1 MHVIVKAFGKINIFL
16 DCFGKREDGYHEVKM
31 IMQSVR
37 LHDLVDISEAKT
49 NSVFTDSLY
58 VPNNRNNLAMRAA
71 MLLQENYNMP
81 QVAIKI
87 KKNIP
92 VSAGMA
98 GGSSDAAAVFVG
110 CNELF
115 HLGID
120 ESKLMELAAS
130 IGSDV
135 PFCIKGGTAI
145 AEGRGERIKS
155 LPDLPKM
162 HVVLVRAD
170 YGVSTAAV
178 YKAIHLSDI
187 HPKQELFDQLCEA
200 VTHGDTA
207 FIEHNLHNALERPS
221 FRVDNRT
228 GERKKVLMDADV
240 QNVLMS
246 GSGPTLFAL
255 YAQEYD
261 AWKNYKKIRALFP
274 NVYLTSTC
282 SSDLIKDRVIY

>member
-1 MHVIVKAFGKINIFL
+1 MHVVVKAYGKINIFL
-16 DCFGKREDGYHEVKM
+16 DCIGKREDGYHEVSM

-37 LHDLVDISEAKT
+37 LHDLVEISEAET
-49 NSVFTDSLY
+49 NSVFTDSMY

-71 MLLQENYNMP
+71 LLLQEQFDMP
-81 QVAIKI
+81 PVAIKI

-110 CNELF
+110 CNILFDLGLSEQELM
-115 HLGID
+115 
-120 ESKLMELAAS
+120 KLAAN

-145 AEGRGERIKS
+145 AEGRGEKIRS
-155 LPDLPKM
+155 LTDLPKM
-162 HVVLVRAD
+162 HVLLARAD

-178 YKAIHLSDI
+178 YKEIKPSDL
-187 HPKQELFDQLCEA
+187 HPQKALFSQLCDA
-200 VTHGDTA
+200 VHNGDTV
-207 FIEHNLHNALERPS
+207 FVENHLYNALEEPS
-221 FRVDNRT
+221 FRVDSRT
-228 GERKKVLMDADV
+228 KKRKQLLLDSGV
-240 QNVLMS
+240 QHVLMS

-255 YAQEYD
+255 YTTEHD
-261 AWKNYKKIRALFP
+261 AWQNYKKIRALFS

-282 SSDLIKDRVIY
+282 SSDLIKDRVIF